1 MPYGNP
7 SQGTSTYGGQNPR
20 WANNQRPKGNLANVV
35 CFQCHQMGH
44 IAPNCPNPMAE
55 ISYIPLCGNCKQNGH
70 TSEECNAPKRAGSRD
85 NDGYVKRDPT
95 AKLVLIPEESN
106 TSVHRNVNHVEI
118 EDISN
123 GDDLHSVMVQ
133 QVRTKR

>member
-1 MPYGNP
+1 
-7 SQGTSTYGGQNPR
+7 
-20 WANNQRPKGNLANVV
+20 
-35 CFQCHQMGH
+35 MGH

-55 ISYIPLCGNCKQNGH
+55 ISYISMCINCKQNGH
-70 TSEECNAPKRAGSRD
+70 TADECNAPKRAGPRD

-95 AKLVLIPEESN
+95 AKLVLILEESN
-106 TSVHRNVNHVEI
+106 SGVNHNVNRVEI

-133 QVRTKR
+133 QVRMRRQRGEEALLGQSSQLGLNSYSKDVTPEQPKLVEKTPLE

>member
-1 MPYGNP
+1 
-7 SQGTSTYGGQNPR
+7 
-20 WANNQRPKGNLANVV
+20 
-35 CFQCHQMGH
+35 MGH

-70 TSEECNAPKRAGSRD
+70 TSEECNAPKRAGPRD

-95 AKLVLIPEESN
+95 AKLVLIPEKSN
-106 TSVHRNVNHVEI
+106 TSVHRNVNCVEI

-133 QVRTKR
+133 QIRTRK